1 MPKASRSAD
10 HPGRDWR
17 GSDQGTPDAPV
28 KFTFFIWAGSNQGV
42 VSREVFK
49 AYREARPEVTIEEL
63 EIHQGH
69 HLPKM
74 VAGSADDARKHNG

>member
-63 EIHQGH
+63 GIHQGH

-74 VAGSADDARKHNG
+74 VAGSADDARKPNG